1 MRDRD
6 DYYADYDMPDAYER
20 PLTRREKKQQKKLA
34 RQAEEIRI
42 RQMAME
48 EKRRAAAEKEAA
60 KQARLQEK
68 QDAKMFRWEEKEAR
82 KQAKRDAKQ
91 AKKEAKLAK
100 KGRGTYAPE
109 TGGHSPAVS
118 SPAGKPAVKSG
129 KGAGKNPGK
138 KSGKQALASRRK
150 AKEKRL
156 SAQKSIPY
164 REMGRDGICRVQD
177 KLYSKTIRFYD
188 INYQLAQNEDKSAI
202 FENWCDFLNYFDSTI
217 YFQLSF
223 INHKTNLT
231 EFEKVIRIEPQDD
244 DFDDVRMEY
253 AQMLKDQLSKGNNGL
268 MRTKYITFAIEADN
282 ILEARP
288 KLERIEADILNNFK
302 VLGVRAYPLNGV
314 ERLQILYETFNP
326 QQAVPFS
333 FQYDQL
339 LKTGLTTKDFV
350 APTSFEFKA
359 GRYFKMGETLG
370 AVSYL
375 QILAPELTDKMLAE
389 FLDMDK
395 NLVVNLHI
403 QSIDQMKAIKL
414 VKSKVTDI
422 NRMKIE
428 EQKKAVRSGYD
439 MDIIPSDLMTYGNE
453 AKRLLEDLQSRN
465 ERMFLVTVLFLNT
478 AKSRQELDNVIFQT
492 SGIAQKYN
500 CVLRRLDYQQEPGLM
515 SSVPLGLNQV
525 PVRRALTT
533 TSTAIFVPF
542 TTQELFMEGESL
554 YYGLNA
560 LSNNMIMVDRKKL
573 KNPNGLILGTP
584 GSGKSF
590 SAKREICNVFFVTK
604 DDVIICDP
612 EGEYYPLIHA
622 LGGQV
627 IHIAPTS
634 HDYINPMDINLD
646 YSDDDNPL
654 GFKSDFIL
662 SLCELIMGSRNG
674 IEAEEKSVIDRCL
687 PIVYQKYFENPVPEN
702 MPVLGDLYTTLRAQ
716 SEVQAQR
723 IATALEIYVNGSLK
737 VFNHRTNVQLDNRIV
752 CFDIKDLGKQL
763 KKLGMLIV
771 QDQVWNRVTLNRF
784 AHKSTRYYVD
794 EFHLLLKE
802 EQTAAYSVE
811 IWKRFRKW
819 GGIPTG
825 ITQNIKDLLASR
837 EIENIFENSDFIYML
852 NQASGD
858 RQILAKQLNI
868 SPYQLSYVTNSG
880 EGEGLLFYGNI
891 IIPFKDRFDK
901 NLKLY
906 AYMTTKPE
914 EVQKRKEEEEKAE
927 AKAAQEEEAV
937 RAFHRRT
944 AEWKTEELKVE
955 PFLGKQAGEEPAQEN
970 ATEPAALPAPEG
982 AVQEAA
988 TPVVTTQ
995 VLETTAKPRRERKPF
1010 VWTPG
1015 ELEDEEYWLD
1025 ADLPEEP
1032 PDEEEPGKRF
1042 ILPDDDDDET

>member
-542 TTQELFMEGESL
+542 TSQELFMEGESL

-634 HDYINPMDINLD
+634 HDYNNPMDINLD

-702 MPVLGDLYTTLRAQ
+702 MPVLGDLYATLRAQ